1 MELAYGWL
9 SSYVRPSRKDIGGCF
24 MKNKESNH
32 DMIDEDLYEEF
43 DEEELYALVEAERQK
58 ALKRAHHPKPKRP
71 FPKWA
76 FWLIAMTL
84 VLNLLALL
92 PQTFSIPAID
102 FLMTSAKLSI
112 QEDIKAYKKAVVVI
126 EAEDSR
132 GTGFA
137 ISADGTILTNAHV
150 VDGEDEVTAAFPD
163 DGLYVADVIQTYP
176 SIDLAVLQVEDQDLP
191 YLPLD
196 EKPHFNR
203 GDSVTFIGN
212 PLRFQGIAN
221 EGTIIDD
228 THLSGWDKPV
238 VMMDAPVYR
247 GNSGSPVISSNG
259 QVIGVV
265 FASLDHDTYGRVGL
279 FVPIS
284 YYTKLHQK
292 SSLFKE

>member
-1 MELAYGWL
+1 MTTAYTDFVIYDTEL
-9 SSYVRPSRKDIGGCF
+9 
-24 MKNKESNH
+24 
-32 DMIDEDLYEEF
+32 
-43 DEEELYALVEAERQK
+43 
-58 ALKRAHHPKPKRP
+58 
-71 FPKWA
+71 
-76 FWLIAMTL
+76 
-84 VLNLLALL
+84 
-92 PQTFSIPAID
+92 
-102 FLMTSAKLSI
+102 
-112 QEDIKAYKKAVVVI
+112 
-126 EAEDSR
+126 
-132 GTGFA
+132 
-137 ISADGTILTNAHV
+137 
-150 VDGEDEVTAAFPD
+150 
-163 DGLYVADVIQTYP
+163 IQTYP
-176 SIDLAVLQVEDQDLP
+176 SINLAVMQVEDQDLP

-203 GDSVTFIGN
+203 GYSVTFIGN

-292 SSLFKE
+292 SSLFEE